1 MRKNIG
7 VYRGIVGDEV
17 IAEIYRKARTLYG
30 MRVLHINSTYYGG
43 GVAEILDSF
52 VPLMN
57 DVGVEVDW
65 RTLRGTPDFFNI
77 TKKFHNALQGD
88 SLNLTEIKK
97 KLYIQTNEDFSTYCH
112 ITHDCVV
119 VHDPQP
125 LPLIRFY
132 RKRQPWLWRC
142 HVDLSNPH
150 PQLWEFLKEF
160 VLRYDLV
167 IVTAE
172 QYKKPRLPVEQR
184 VVQPAIDPLSPKNL
198 DIPERT
204 VAKHFRKFGITLD
217 KPLIVQ
223 ISRFDKWK
231 DPEGVIEVFKLVR
244 QEVDCRLVLC
254 GSMATDDPEGQQIY
268 DRVRRRANHLIR
280 RGDVILVTSENHILV
295 NALQRKAAVVVQ
307 KSLREGFG
315 LTVTEALWKGKP
327 VVASRVGGIPL
338 QIVDG
343 TNGFLV
349 DPRDTEG
356 FAERIVRILRD
367 PELARYLG
375 EEGRQVVKERFLI
388 TRLIL
393 DSLDLFLELCG

>member
-1 MRKNIG
+1 MRKNIDA
-7 VYRGIVGDEV
+7 YRDVVGDEV
-17 IAEIYRKARTLYG
+17 IAQIYRKARALYG
-30 MRVLHINSTYYGG
+30 LRALHINSTYYGG

-57 DVGVEVDW
+57 DVGVEMDW

-97 KLYIQTNEDFSTYCH
+97 KVYIQTNEDFSTYCH

-132 RKRQPWLWRC
+132 RKRQPWVWRC
-142 HVDLSNPH
+142 HVDFSNPH

-167 IVTAE
+167 VVTAE

-184 VVQPAIDPLSPKNL
+184 VVHPAIDPLSPKNR

-254 GSMATDDPEGQQIY
+254 GSMATDDPEGQQVY

-280 RGDVILVTSENHILV
+280 QGDVILVASENHILV
-295 NALQRKAAVVVQ
+295 NALQRKAAVVLQ

-338 QIVDG
+338 QIADG

-356 FAERIVRILRD
+356 FAERIVRVLRD
-367 PELARYLG
+367 PELAHHLG
-375 EEGRQVVKERFLI
+375 EEGRRTVRERFLI
-388 TRLIL
+388 TRLML
-393 DSLDLFLELCG
+393 DYLDLLLELCA